1 MLLEDKN
8 AIVYGGSGSVGGA
21 VARAFAQEGAHV
33 FLAGRTLATLEEVA
47 QVIAASGGV
56 AETAQVDALDEKAV
70 EDHADAV
77 AEKAGSIDVSFN
89 AILNDDVQGKPLAE
103 MAFEHFAR
111 PITKATR
118 NQFLTA
124 RAVARHMVEQGS
136 GVILT
141 ITGGYREAFPTIG
154 GTVVAWAAIE
164 AQCRQWACELG
175 PQGVRV
181 VWLRTTGLPET
192 IPDTGD
198 AAVDLGTGY
207 GEGMTRE
214 EIIAGMR
221 EQTILRR
228 LASLEELGK
237 VATFMAS
244 DGSGPMTATFANI
257 TCGAI
262 LD

>member
-1 MLLEDKN
+1 VLLEDKN
-8 AIVYGGSGSVGGA
+8 AVIYGGGGSVGGA
-21 VARAFAQEGAHV
+21 VARAFAREGARV
-33 FLAGRTLATLEEVA
+33 FLAGRTLARVEPVA
-47 QVIAASGGV
+47 QEIRAVGGV
-56 AETAQVDALDEKAV
+56 AEAARVDVLDETAV
-70 EDHADAV
+70 DEHADAV
-77 AEKAGSIDVSFN
+77 AAKAGGIDVSFN
-89 AILNDDVQGKPLAE
+89 AIFNDDVQGTPLAE
-103 MAFEHFAR
+103 MPFDDFAR
-111 PITKATR
+111 PITKAMR
-118 NQFLTA
+118 SEFLTA
-124 RAVARHMVEQGS
+124 RAVARHMVERGS

-198 AAVDLGTGY
+198 AAADLGTGY

-214 EIIAGMR
+214 EIITGMR
-221 EQTILRR
+221 EQTILKR
-228 LASLEELGK
+228 LASLDELGN
-237 VATFMAS
+237 VAAFMAS
-244 DGSGPMTATFANI
+244 DGAGPMTATFANI

>member
-1 MLLEDKN
+1 MLLEHKN
-8 AIVYGGSGSVGGA
+8 AIVYGGGSVDGA
-21 VARAFAQEGAHV
+21 VARAFVSERTKV
-33 FLAGRTLATLEEVA
+33 FLACRTRESLEEVA
-47 QVIAASGGV
+47 EEIAAAGGV
-56 AETAQVDALDEKAV
+56 AETAQVDALDVRAV
-70 EDHADAV
+70 EEHADEV
-77 AEKAGSIDVSFN
+77 AHKAGGIDVSFN
-89 AILNDDVQGKPLAE
+89 AIFNDDVQGQPLAE
-103 MAFEHFAR
+103 ISFDDFAR
-111 PITKATR
+111 PITKAMT

-124 RAVARHMVEQGS
+124 RAVARHMVERGS

-141 ITGGYREAFPTIG
+141 ITSGYREAFPTIG

-164 AQCRQWACELG
+164 AQCRRWACELG
-175 PQGVRV
+175 PRGVRV

-198 AAVDLGTGY
+198 ATSDLGTGY

-214 EIIAGMR
+214 QIIAEMR

-244 DGSGPMTATFANI
+244 DGAGPMTATFANI